1 MKVILQ
7 EDVGGI
13 GKKGQAV
20 KVKDGYGRNFLLPRG
35 LALKAT
41 SDNLAAVEKR
51 LKFEAER
58 LNEEKNKAQELAD
71 KLSGISCTVSVD
83 THDDDKLYGSITA
96 VQIADSL
103 KTEGIFLDKKQIILD
118 EPIKDLGIYSIEVRL
133 SPEVK
138 AKLKVWVVKNK

>member
-1 MKVILQ
+1 MKIILQ
-7 EDVGGI
+7 EDVKGI

-20 KVKDGYGRNFLLPRG
+20 EVKDGYGRNFLLPRG

-41 SDNLAAVEKR
+41 PDNLAAVEKR

-58 LNEEKNKAQELAD
+58 LNEEKNKTQELAD

-103 KTEGIFLDKKQIILD
+103 ETEGIFLDKKQIILD

>member
-7 EDVGGI
+7 EDVRGI

-51 LKFEAER
+51 LKFETER
-58 LNEEKNKAQELAD
+58 LNEQKNKTQELAD

-96 VQIADSL
+96 VQIAASL
-103 KTEGIFLDKKQIILD
+103 ETEGIFLDKKQIILD

>member
-7 EDVGGI
+7 EDVRGI

-41 SDNLAAVEKR
+41 PDNLAAVEKR
-51 LKFEAER
+51 LKFEAGR
-58 LNEEKNKAQELAD
+58 LNEQKNKTQELAD

-96 VQIADSL
+96 VQIAASL
-103 KTEGIFLDKKQIILD
+103 ETEGIFLDKKQIILD

>member
-7 EDVGGI
+7 EDVKGI

-41 SDNLAAVEKR
+41 PDNLAAVEKR
-51 LKFEAER
+51 LKFEAGR
-58 LNEEKNKAQELAD
+58 LNEEKNQAQELAD